1 MKRTIRILLALL
13 ISVFLF
19 PLAIKADS
27 TEYVRDEYGL
37 LTQSEVEQLNA
48 YAAEVADKYNCGVY
62 VRVFNDM
69 GSSYDIES
77 FAESVYKEENL
88 GLGAEQNGVML
99 ILSMSGRDYDI
110 VSYGDNAH
118 FAFTD
123 YAKDQMANRVV
134 SDMSDGDFYGAFK
147 TFIDI
152 AEEDLEALAQGEPV
166 DTWIPDEHY
175 EPDPEEQEAAK
186 RSMRMGITGI
196 SAPIISL
203 LTCLGMKSKNKTAH
217 IATEANQYIPKNGIH
232 LTANHDHFLY
242 RNQTIQ
248 HINRDR
254 DSGGGG
260 GHFGGTTVNS
270 GGFSHHSGK
279 F

>member
-1 MKRTIRILLALL
+1 MKRTVRILIALI
-13 ISVFLF
+13 ISALLF
-19 PLAIKADS
+19 PLHIKADN

-37 LTQSEVEQLNA
+37 LTQSEVEELNA

-69 GSSYDIES
+69 GSYSSIEY
-77 FAESVYKEENL
+77 FAESVYKEEDL
-88 GLGAEQNGVML
+88 GLGTEKTGVML

-110 VSYGDNAH
+110 VAYGDNAH

-123 YAKDQMANRVV
+123 YAKSQMADAVV
-134 SDMSDGDFYGAFK
+134 SDMSNGDFYSAFK

-152 AEEDLEALAQGEPV
+152 ADEDLEALANGEPV
-166 DTWIPDEHY
+166 DTWIPDEQY
-175 EPDPEEQEAAK
+175 EPDPEAQAAAK
-186 RSMRMGITGI
+186 RSMRYGITGI

-217 IATEANQYIPKNGIH
+217 IAHEANQYIPKNGIR

-254 DSGGGG
+254 DSGDGG